1 MRILLTGATGYIG
14 LAVLEGLVR
23 AGHEV
28 TGLARNSEKAR
39 VVSTRGGHPLIG
51 DLSNPDSYRDAALP
65 QDGII
70 HAGFENSAR
79 GPAVDRTSV
88 ETLLAA
94 LQTPRREPGR
104 SPRFLIYTSGVWVL
118 GPRPAPAAEDAPL
131 NPIALVGWR
140 PAHERLALAAA
151 ADGLRTIV
159 IRPGIV
165 YGGGRGIVGDVIRDA
180 SNGIVRIIGTGEN
193 RWPAVYDRDLADLY
207 VRLAARPDAAGVF
220 HACDE
225 TDERVNDIVVAIAAQ
240 MRVGPEVRR
249 MPLEEARAKMGS
261 YADALALDQLVRCPR
276 AHSVG
281 WAPTI
286 HGISR
291 NAARLLEEW
300 RNANRLADE
309 READARQPA
318 E

>member
-1 MRILLTGATGYIG
+1 MRILLTGATGYVG

-28 TGLARNSEKAR
+28 TGLARNAEKAR

-51 DLSNPDSYRDAALP
+51 DLSDPESYRDATLL

-70 HAGFENSAR
+70 HAGFESSAR

-88 ETLLAA
+88 ETMLAV
-94 LQTPRREPGR
+94 LQAPRRDAGR
-104 SPRFLIYTSGVWVL
+104 APRFLIYTSGIWVL
-118 GPRPAPAAEDAPL
+118 GPRLTPAAEDAPL
-131 NPIALVGWR
+131 NPVALVSWR
-140 PAHERLALAAA
+140 PAHERLVLEAA

-207 VRLAARPDAAGVF
+207 VRLSARADAAGVF

-225 TDERVNDIVVAIAAQ
+225 TDERVNDIVGAIAAQ
-240 MRVGPEVRR
+240 LRIGPEIRR
-249 MPLEEARAKMGS
+249 MPLEEARTKLGP

-300 RNANRLADE
+300 RNVNRMADE
-309 READARQPA
+309 PEPDARQQA
-318 E
+318 R